1 MRCTRAD
8 AFQAQSRPML
18 SESPVCP
25 AAHKW
30 HPSRC
35 TPQSAELATPPF
47 PLLQLAACDMSVLVT
62 QREACF
68 GNIIPPAATGATP
81 AGTTAPAASSNP
93 GAAGSAAAGGSTD
106 AMPVTASGGSLTGGG
121 ELQSTTTQ
129 AAGEPLNTPA
139 ATPASGTSGTS
150 GTDALATGASM
161 LTQRPSLPGSPP
173 NSAEALTVRG
183 PVLTVL
189 GLLLLSVLFDR

>member
-1 MRCTRAD
+1 MPCSKFIAVWC
-8 AFQAQSRPML
+8 
-18 SESPVCP
+18 SPP
-25 AAHKW
+25 SAKLAA
-30 HPSRC
+30 
-35 TPQSAELATPPF
+35 PPI

-68 GNIIPPAATGATP
+68 GDMIPPAATGTTP
-81 AGTTAPAASSNP
+81 AGATAPAAASNP
-93 GAAGSAAAGGSTD
+93 SATAAGGSTNEK
-106 AMPVTASGGSLTGGG
+106 PVTASGGSLTGGG
-121 ELQSTTTQ
+121 ELQSTATE
-129 AAGEPLNTPA
+129 AAGKPLDTPA
-139 ATPASGTSGTS
+139 ATPASGTSGAS

-189 GLLLLSVLFDR
+189 GLLLLSLLFGR